1 MKVLHICYTDNIG
14 GAAKAALRFHY
25 ALKKNSIDTT
35 MLVYKKTL
43 NDPSII
49 EMSNLTEK
57 IFAYVGYY
65 FQLHLISLFKNRK
78 GNDFSILSFPNK
90 ILLKRIN
97 KIDPDI
103 VHFHY
108 LGPGII
114 SIEGLS
120 LIKQKVV
127 WTLHDSFIFTGG
139 CHTTYDCLGYQNSCG
154 ACNYLKSERENDI
167 SKKLWKKK
175 FKYLHDYGNINL
187 TAPSNWM
194 KICAESSSIFKN
206 RNVTCIPNLIDT
218 EIYIA
223 KSKEESKLS
232 MGVSSN
238 VKIVTAGGSNF
249 DLDQNKGLNYFLESL
264 RHLNYLKSNLQIFI
278 FGTKRTGII
287 EFEGFT
293 INYLG
298 YLNNQDDLVN
308 LFSASD
314 VVVVPS
320 KQESFGQVAIEAMS
334 CGTAVVAFNTSGLKD
349 IVEHKINGYLAETFD
364 VKDLASGI
372 DFVLLNDL
380 SEKVKEIVLFK
391 FSERTVINRLINYYK
406 KILIN
411 A

>member
-49 EMSNLTEK
+49 EMSSFAEK
-57 IFAYVGYY
+57 IFAYLGFY
-65 FQLHLISLFKNRK
+65 FQRFLISFFKKRK
-78 GNDFSILSFPNK
+78 GSDFSIMCFPDK
-90 ILLKRIN
+90 GLVRKIN
-97 KIDPDI
+97 KLNPDI

-114 SIEGLS
+114 SIKGLS
-120 LIKQKVV
+120 LIKQKIV

-154 ACNYLKSERENDI
+154 ACNYLNSEKENDI

-206 RNVTCIPNLIDT
+206 KNVTCIPNLIDT
-218 EIYIA
+218 EIYTA
-223 KSKEESKLS
+223 KSKVDSKS
-232 MGVSSN
+232 FFGISSD
-238 VKIVTAGGSNF
+238 VKIITTGGSNF
-249 DLDQNKGLNYFLESL
+249 EFDANKGMMLFLDSL
-264 RHLNYLKSNLQIFI
+264 QYLDNKNNVEIFI
-278 FGTKRTGII
+278 FGTKKEGREI
-287 EFEGFT
+287 FKGFT
-293 INYLG
+293 LRYLG
-298 YLNNQDDLVN
+298 YIGSQDLLVS

-320 KQESFGQVAIEAMS
+320 KQESFGQVAIEAMA
-334 CGTAVVAFNTSGLKD
+334 CGSPVVAFNTSGLKD
-349 IVEHKINGYLAETFD
+349 ILEHKVNGYLAQTFD
-364 VKDLASGI
+364 VQDLAKGI
-372 DFVLLNDL
+372 QFVLSNDL
-380 SEKVKEIVLFK
+380 SENAFKTVSFK
-391 FSERTVINRLINYYK
+391 FSENIVVNNLIEFYK
-406 KILIN
+406 I
-411 A
+411 